1 MIKFSIVISTKNRLP
16 DLKQTLQALEV
27 YTNREDVELIIIDDG
42 SIDGTSN
49 FLSTTY
55 PEQSIINKESKGLL
69 PNRNKLNDLAK
80 GLYVISLDDDA
91 NFLSENPLE
100 AIENHFEAN
109 PNCGMLAL
117 RILWSKK
124 AISNTDTSLKATRV
138 KGFVGCGH
146 VWRKSTWE
154 SLPKYPEWFV
164 FYGEEQF
171 ASYQLFKRGLE
182 VHFLPEVLIHHRVDV
197 KGRKK
202 DKDYGVRLRRSLRS
216 GWYLMLLFYPLSIV
230 PRRFLYT
237 LWVQFKTKVFRGDIA
252 ALWAIICAMS
262 DVFINLPKLITQSNR
277 LSKGEFNK
285 YNDLNESII
294 FWKPE

>member
-27 YTNREDVELIIIDDG
+27 YTKREDVELIICDDG
-42 SIDGTSN
+42 STDGTSH
-49 FLSTTY
+49 FLSENY
-55 PEQSIINKESKGLL
+55 PERSIINATSKGLL

-100 AIENHFEAN
+100 TIEDHFKTH

-117 RILWSKK
+117 RIFWNKDV
-124 AISNTDTSLKATRV
+124 ITNTSTSLKAIRV

-146 VWRKSTWE
+146 VWRKATWDN
-154 SLPKYPEWFV
+154 LPKYPEWFV

-171 ASYQLFKRGLE
+171 ASYQLYKRGLE
-182 VHFLPEVLIHHRVDV
+182 VHFLPTVLIHHRVDV

-216 GWYLMLLFYPLSIV
+216 GWYLMFLFYPLSII
-230 PRRFLYT
+230 PRRFFYT
-237 LWVQFKTKVFRGDIA
+237 LWVQFKTKVFRGDFV

-262 DVFINLPKLITQSNR
+262 DVFINLPKLFTQSNR
-277 LSKGEFNK
+277 LSKSEFK
-285 YNDLNESII
+285 QYNDLNDSII

>member
-16 DLKQTLQALEV
+16 DLKQTLKSLAV
-27 YTNREDVELIIIDDG
+27 YINREDVELIIIDDG
-42 SIDGTSN
+42 STDGTSD
-49 FLSTTY
+49 FLNENY
-55 PEQSIINKESKGLL
+55 PEQSIIYTTSKGLL

-91 NFLSENPLE
+91 NFLSKNPLE
-100 AIENHFEAN
+100 TIENHFKAN
-109 PNCGMLAL
+109 LKCGMLAL

-124 AISNTDTSLKATRV
+124 LISNTDTSLKATRV

-146 VWRKSTWE
+146 VWRKATWE

-237 LWVQFKTKVFRGDIA
+237 LWVQFKTKVFRGDFA

-262 DVFINLPKLITQSNR
+262 DVFINLPKLFTQSNR
-277 LSKGEFNK
+277 LSKDEFKK